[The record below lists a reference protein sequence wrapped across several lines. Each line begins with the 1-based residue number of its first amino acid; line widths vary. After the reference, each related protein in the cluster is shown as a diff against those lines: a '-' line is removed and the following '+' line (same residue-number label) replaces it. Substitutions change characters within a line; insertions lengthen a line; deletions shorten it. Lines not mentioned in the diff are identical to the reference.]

1 MSMPMAV
8 MSAREFAIVV
18 LWPAKKPELLLSVE
32 TVLTAAFTSMVP
44 LFAIQL
50 SPAPP
55 SMPRAARVDAASPL
69 ASALPPK
76 LVLTL
81 PLFCRSELAR
91 TTMSPSFRIASL
103 PSPPCK
109 PTERVVAVSVPLTP
123 LPPAKLNDELSM
135 CNTASELT
143 VTRPLLRMTSSSP
156 PPSMPTALVTA
167 PESEPAPEEPKPTLE
182 PPVETRLE
190 LALTLSSPSFVM
202 LSRPFPPAMPA
213 DCVEAVSEPL
223 VPPVPPKLNDE
234 LSMLRLALELTLMRP
249 LLRMTSSSSPPSMP
263 TAVVTAPE
271 LAPAPEVPNATLEPP
286 EEVRLELAL
295 TLSSPSFMMPSRPF
309 PPAMP
314 VAWVEAVSEPSV
326 PPVPPKVKDELE
338 RERLAVERTS
348 IAPPFQTS
356 SSPAPARI
364 PAASV
369 NAPDAAP
376 APDEPN
382 TTVEPFEEESVE
394 LAATVSAASL

>member
-1 MSMPMAV
+1 MPMAV
-8 MSAREFAIVV
+8 MSAREFPIVV
-18 LWPAKKPELLLSVE
+18 LCPAKKPELLLSVE

-76 LVLTL
+76 
-81 PLFCRSELAR
+81 
-91 TTMSPSFRIASL
+91 
-103 PSPPCK
+103 

-135 CNTASELT
+135 RNAASALA
-143 VTRPLLRMTSSSP
+143 VTRPLLRMTSSPS
-156 PPSMPTALVTA
+156 PPSMPAALVTA
-167 PESEPAPEEPKPTLE
+167 PESEPAPELPNPTLE

-190 LALTLSSPSFVM
+190 PALTLSSPSFVM

-213 DCVEAVSEPL
+213 DWVEAVSEPL

-234 LSMLRLALELTLMRP
+234 LSMLKLALELAVMRP
-249 LLRMTSSSSPPSMP
+249 LLWMTSSSSPPSMP

-286 EEVRLELAL
+286 EETRLEVAL
-295 TLSSPSFMMPSRPF
+295 TLSSPSLVMLSRPL
-309 PPAMP
+309 PPAIPMD
-314 VAWVEAVSEPSV
+314 WVDAVSEPLV
-326 PPVPPKVKDELE
+326 PPVPPKVKDELL

-348 IAPPFQTS
+348 IAPPFHTS
-356 SSPAPARI
+356 SSPAPARM
-364 PAASV
+364 PATSV

-394 LAATVSAASL
+394 VAATVSAASL

>member
-1 MSMPMAV
+1 M
-8 MSAREFAIVV
+8 
-18 LWPAKKPELLLSVE
+18 
-32 TVLTAAFTSMVP
+32 
-44 LFAIQL
+44 
-50 SPAPP
+50 
-55 SMPRAARVDAASPL
+55 
-69 ASALPPK
+69 
-76 LVLTL
+76 
-81 PLFCRSELAR
+81 
-91 TTMSPSFRIASL
+91 

-135 CNTASELT
+135 CNAASELT

-202 LSRPFPPAMPA
+202 LSRPSPPAMPA

-234 LSMLRLALELTLMRP
+234 LSMLRLALELALMRP

-263 TAVVTAPE
+263 AALVTAPE
-271 LAPAPEVPNATLEPP
+271 LAPAPEEPNATLEPP
-286 EEVRLELAL
+286 EETWVDVAL
-295 TLSSPSFMMPSRPF
+295 TLSSPSFVMLSRPL

-314 VAWVEAVSEPSV
+314 VA
-326 PPVPPKVKDELE
+326 
-338 RERLAVERTS
+338 
-348 IAPPFQTS
+348 
-356 SSPAPARI
+356 
-364 PAASV
+364 
-369 NAPDAAP
+369 
-376 APDEPN
+376 
-382 TTVEPFEEESVE
+382 
-394 LAATVSAASL
+394 